1 MKQYINVLKKRRNN
15 KKKVKKVVIMLYLI
29 LIVIDIIIAC
39 ITVKSIV
46 ISSMIIIESMNEVN
60 EREVIKDYYDYVKS
74 IKWYVR
80 TINVNSSIK
89 CYCSINN
96 VSVYINKRKRRRK

>member
-1 MKQYINVLKKRRNN
+1 
-15 KKKVKKVVIMLYLI
+15 MLYLI

-60 EREVIKDYYDYVKS
+60 EREVIKEYYDNVKS
-74 IKWYVR
+74 IKWYIR
-80 TINVNSSIK
+80 AINVDSSIK
-89 CYCSINN
+89 CYNSINH
-96 VSVYINKRKRRRK
+96 VSSITIRKRRRK